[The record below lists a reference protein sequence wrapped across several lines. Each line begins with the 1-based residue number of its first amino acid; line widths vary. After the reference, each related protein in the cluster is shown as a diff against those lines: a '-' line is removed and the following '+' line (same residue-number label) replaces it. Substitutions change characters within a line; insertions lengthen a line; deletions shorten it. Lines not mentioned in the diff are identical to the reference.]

1 MNADKLTFFGLLALG
16 VGVAVVGLFIPYG
29 MVGIVLLGVGGLIIA
44 GTLMRS
50 GRRAH
55 QHRRDRQSEIY
66 ANAAQRGDTAF
77 FPIRPMVVV
86 PCPDPFPIP
95 CIGRT
100 RR

>member
-1 MNADKLTFFGLLALG
+1 MNADKLVFLGLLALG
-16 VGVAVVGLFIPYG
+16 ASLVVVGLFFPYG

-55 QHRRDRQSEIY
+55 GHRRDRQSEIY

-77 FPIRPMVVV
+77 FANP
-86 PCPDPFPIP
+86 PDGPLP
-95 CIGRT
+95 
-100 RR
+100 

>member
-29 MVGIVLLGVGGLIIA
+29 MVGIVLLGAGGLIIA
-44 GTLMRS
+44 ATLMRS

-55 QHRRDRQSEIY
+55 GHRRDRQSEIY

-77 FPIRPMVVV
+77 FSNP
-86 PCPDPFPIP
+86 PDGSGPLP
-95 CIGRT
+95 
-100 RR
+100 

>member
-1 MNADKLTFFGLLALG
+1 MNADKLVFLGLLA
-16 VGVAVVGLFIPYG
+16 VGAVLIVAGLLSYG
-29 MVGIVLLGVGGLIIA
+29 MVGIVLLGVGGLVIA

-77 FPIRPMVVV
+77 FSNP
-86 PCPDPFPIP
+86 PDGSGPLP
-95 CIGRT
+95 
-100 RR
+100 

>member
-1 MNADKLTFFGLLALG
+1 MNADKLVFLGLLALG
-16 VGVAVVGLFIPYG
+16 ASLVVVGLFIPFG

-55 QHRRDRQSEIY
+55 GHRRDRQSEIY

-77 FPIRPMVVV
+77 FANP
-86 PCPDPFPIP
+86 PDGPLP
-95 CIGRT
+95 
-100 RR
+100 